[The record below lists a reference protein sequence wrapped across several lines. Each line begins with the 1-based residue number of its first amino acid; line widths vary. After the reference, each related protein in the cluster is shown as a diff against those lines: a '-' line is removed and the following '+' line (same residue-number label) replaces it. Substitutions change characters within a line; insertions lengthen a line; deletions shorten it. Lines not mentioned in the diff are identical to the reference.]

1 MRAQIDPVLLGQVEA
16 TQGIARK
23 SFGFAQGEDAA
34 GEYGR
39 LQYGIDGI
47 AGFAKIEMDPVKHL
61 GYE

>member
-1 MRAQIDPVLLGQVEA
+1 MLLGQVEA
-16 TQGIARK
+16 TRGIARN

-39 LQYGIDGI
+39 LQYGVDGI
-47 AGFAKIEMDPVKHL
+47 AGFAKIEADPVKHS